1 MQQPDMNLLFALD
14 TLLQEQS
21 VTRAAE
27 RLGLSVPAMS
37 RTLLRLRKMMGD
49 PLLVRAGMR
58 LVPTSRAL
66 ELQPEI
72 SALMEQTRALVQA
85 KAAVP
90 LREVERT
97 FTVRCEDSTALL
109 TVGLYKLMS
118 SHAPHVKLRVLEASA
133 RDADDLREGTVHL
146 VISGTMAISPEIK
159 QQVLFKSAL
168 VGAARTDHP
177 IWKGGI
183 TLRRFISYKHV
194 NASRKGLDFT
204 PIDRELEKLKFR
216 RDVPLVVPSFHAA
229 LVLASQSD
237 LIATVPQ
244 ILASSA
250 EAMSLRTFK
259 IPVPLS
265 PITISQAWHPRFD
278 SDHAHRYLRDCV
290 REVCNVSLVP

>member
-49 PLLVRAGMR
+49 PLLIRAGMR

-66 ELQPEI
+66 ELQPEV
-72 SALMEQTRALVQA
+72 SALVERTRALVQA
-85 KAAVP
+85 RGTVP
-90 LREVERT
+90 LSEVERT
-97 FTVRCEDSTALL
+97 FTVCCDDSTALL

-118 SHAPHVKLRVLEASA
+118 RHAPNVKLRVLEASA

-146 VISGTMAISPEIK
+146 VISGTMATSPELK
-159 QQVLFKSAL
+159 QQILFRSTL
-168 VGAARTDHP
+168 VGAARTGHP
-177 IWKGGI
+177 IWKGGM
-183 TLRRFISYKHV
+183 TLRHFTSYKHV

-204 PIDRELEKLKFR
+204 PIDRELEKLKLR
-216 RDVPLVVPSFHAA
+216 REVALVVPNFHAA

-237 LIATVPQ
+237 LIATVPH
-244 ILASSA
+244 ILAPSA

-259 IPVPLS
+259 IPVALP

-278 SDHAHRYLRDCV
+278 SDNAHRYLRECV
-290 REVCNVSLVP
+290 RDVCNAP